1 MSQPP
6 RVQRH
11 YRLSIRDLSPE
22 GRPLVTIEVLAVESG
37 LHPELV
43 QRLIALGAL
52 EPVGGTSS
60 QPRYPRDAAAI
71 LARIVRLRGDL
82 GLNYAGAL
90 LANELLSRIQL
101 LERQLRL
108 QPPDTTAPDTEAPD
122 TDASDTEAPDTEA
135 EAGEITDS
143 DADAHQGAAQQDSA
157 QQDSAQQDSP
167 KQGSAQPDPE
177 R

>member
-6 RVQRH
+6 QVPHRQRH
-11 YRLSIRDLSPE
+11 YHLSIRDISPD

-43 QRLIALGAL
+43 RRLVALGAL
-52 EPVGGTSS
+52 EPLGGTRS

-90 LANELLSRIQL
+90 LANELLARIQS
-101 LERQLRL
+101 LESQLRGL
-108 QPPDTTAPDTEAPD
+108 LPGQERQPPDSAAAPSDPQAQSDPQQPTSSQPDTP
-122 TDASDTEAPDTEA
+122 
-135 EAGEITDS
+135 
-143 DADAHQGAAQQDSA
+143 
-157 QQDSAQQDSP
+157 
-167 KQGSAQPDPE
+167 
-177 R
+177 

>member
-6 RVQRH
+6 QVPHRQRH
-11 YRLSIRDLSPE
+11 YHLSIRDISPD

-43 QRLIALGAL
+43 RRLVALGAL
-52 EPVGGTSS
+52 EPLGGTRS

-90 LANELLSRIQL
+90 LANELLARIQT
-101 LERQLRL
+101 LESQLRGL
-108 QPPDTTAPDTEAPD
+108 LPDQDRQPPDSAAERSDAREQSGTQARSDSQQPTSSQPDTP
-122 TDASDTEAPDTEA
+122 
-135 EAGEITDS
+135 
-143 DADAHQGAAQQDSA
+143 
-157 QQDSAQQDSP
+157 
-167 KQGSAQPDPE
+167 
-177 R
+177 

>member
-11 YRLSIRDLSPE
+11 YRLSVRDLSPE

-90 LANELLSRIQL
+90 LANELLSRIRL

-108 QPPDTTAPDTEAPD
+108 QPPDTDASDTTAPDTTAPDTEAGAD
-122 TDASDTEAPDTEA
+122 
-135 EAGEITDS
+135 EITDS

-157 QQDSAQQDSP
+157 QQDSP

>member
-22 GRPLVTIEVLAVESG
+22 GRPLVTIEMLAVESG

-108 QPPDTTAPDTEAPD
+108 QPPDTD
-122 TDASDTEAPDTEA
+122 APDTEA

-143 DADAHQGAAQQDSA
+143 DADAHQGAAQQDAAQQDSA
-157 QQDSAQQDSP
+157 QQDSAQQDSAQQESA